1 LPHAADPSIN
11 SKLRPLLRILSEEI
25 GLTLDVLSDD
35 ELDFVDHGVD
45 SLLSLTITGRM
56 REELGLD
63 IDSSAF
69 LTYPTL
75 GSFKKFLG
83 LAEHDSKSSSSTESS
98 DTSSPSSSIQS
109 GVTTPPVSDEE
120 QGKVVN
126 SHSHLLH
133 QFRATSTL
141 LQGNPSKARSTLFLL
156 PDGSGSATSYAS
168 LPPISP
174 DGDVVVYGLN
184 CPWLKDASYLVEF
197 GLKGLTELY
206 VNEILRREPQGPYN
220 LGGWSA
226 GGICAYEAALILTR
240 AGYTVQRLIL
250 LDSPNPV
257 GLEKLPPRLYD
268 FLNSQNIFGSD
279 NPHSTTGSG
288 SAKAP
293 EWLLAH
299 FLAFIDALDAYVAV
313 PWDVGLL
320 AGDGLISPLPA
331 SPQTYLLWAE
341 DGVCK
346 DTDDTRPEY
355 HDDDPREMRWL
366 LENRSNFG
374 PNGWDVLLG
383 GEEEL
388 FIDRISGANHFTML
402 KRGHNAK
409 YVSTFLAQALGF

>member
-1 LPHAADPSIN
+1 MDSQ
-11 SKLRPLLRILSEEI
+11 LRPLLRILSEEI
-25 GLTLDVLSDD
+25 GLGLDILSDD
-35 ELDFVDHGVD
+35 ELDFADHGVD

-69 LTYPTL
+69 LTCPTL

-83 LAEHDSKSSSSTESS
+83 LSEQDSKGSYSTEGS
-98 DTSSPSSSIQS
+98 DTSSPSPGIES
-109 GVTTPPVSDEE
+109 GVTTPPADDEE
-120 QGKVVN
+120 QEKVVN
-126 SHSHLLH
+126 SPNHSHLLH

-141 LQGNPSKARSTLFLL
+141 LQGSPSKARSTLFLL

-168 LPPISP
+168 LPPISS

-184 CPWLKDASYLVEF
+184 CPWLKDASYLVQF

-206 VNEILRREPQGPYN
+206 VNEILRRDPHGPYN

-268 FLNSQNIFGSD
+268 FLDSQNVFGSD
-279 NPHSTTGSG
+279 NPHSATGSG

-299 FLAFIDALDAYVAV
+299 FLAFIDALDAYTAV
-313 PWDVGLL
+313 PWDAGLL

-346 DTDDTRPEY
+346 NTDDARPEY
-355 HDDDPREMRWL
+355 RDDDPREMRWL

-374 PNGWDVLLG
+374 PNGWDVLLNG
-383 GEEEL
+383 NEEL
-388 FIDRISGANHFTML
+388 FVERISGANHFTML
-402 KRGHNAK
+402 KRGQNAN
-409 YVSTFLAQALGF
+409 YVSAFLAQALGT